1 MRKNFGYSPS
11 IFQGHGKCSRFNIKN
26 NLKELI
32 MIITI
37 CLLILVYT
45 ILGKDVK
52 PLHERLKG
60 VNWTA
65 LWLKAL
71 DAIKKYAKKAGRLAC
86 TSLLQLWFVLND
98 QRTTTWEKAMIYAAI
113 IYTVSPVSIIP
124 AYIYR
129 FLGIL
134 DEGAAIFYVINK
146 VKDKMT
152 PAIEVKVKDVLDHW
166 FGPEYSVSDAKA

>member
-1 MRKNFGYSPS
+1 
-11 IFQGHGKCSRFNIKN
+11 
-26 NLKELI
+26 

-52 PLHERLKG
+52 PLLDRLKG

-86 TSLLQLWFVLND
+86 TPLLQLWFVLD
-98 QRTTTWEKAMIYAAI
+98 DPRTTTWEKAMIYAAI

-124 AYIYR
+124 AYLYR

-134 DEGAAIFYVINK
+134 DESAAIFYVINK

-152 PAIEVKVKDVLDHW
+152 PAIENKVKDVLDEW